1 MLSWNIIFF
10 SSNILSQWK
19 KLWQLLSGIHYAL
32 TKATVRSE
40 LKSIQK
46 ELLNGIDDEDSK
58 TPSISSAKPADCPDS
73 LVPFIDKLTQYLD
86 CSRTQTWNIFCSY
99 LQNEY
104 NGSIELLLNSLKTE
118 TSKLLDSIW
127 DYQSLERM
135 TLLKIVKNLLEF
147 YKSPDHP
154 FGHEYKQIVS
164 EIGLPELRKSYIGQL
179 SRLIKADPPFKYSH
193 GELFNVHNRLV
204 SWTERK
210 LRETGEILQILLLI
224 VERDNIWT
232 DEFKTLVELFK
243 SHSFGRQQPYLDL
256 TNNKLHSDLVT
267 KVTYGEIALFMKCID
282 FNTTG

>member
-1 MLSWNIIFF
+1 MNILFV
-10 SSNILSQWK
+10 SPNLLSQWK
-19 KLWQLLSGIHYAL
+19 KLWQLLSGIHYAP

-40 LKSIQK
+40 LSSIK
-46 ELLNGIDDEDSK
+46 RELLNGIDDQDSK
-58 TPSISSAKPADCPDS
+58 TPSISTAKPADCPDS

-86 CSRTQTWNIFCSY
+86 CSRRQTWSIFCSY

-104 NGSIELLLNSLKTE
+104 NGSIELLLNYLKTE
-118 TSKLLDSIW
+118 TNTSKLLDSIW

-154 FGHEYKQIVS
+154 FVHEYKQIVG
-164 EIGLPELRKSYIGQL
+164 EIGLPELRESYIGQL

-224 VERDNIWT
+224 VERDNISAK
-232 DEFKTLVELFK
+232 EFQTLVELFK
-243 SHSFGRQQPYLDL
+243 LHSFGRQQPYLDL
-256 TNNKLHSDLVT
+256 TNNKLHTDLVT
-267 KVTYGEIALFMKCID
+267 KITYGEVALFMKCID
-282 FNTTG
+282 SNTTG